1 MTRFPHREVTKDCTQ
16 SVRLQKVI
24 NNIKKIIMK
33 ISRIETLICSKL
45 REVFKEHMQ
54 FLKMHFMLLH
64 FWYNL
69 KRGFMDQRTKL
80 YLPDSIRAWIA
91 APFCCRW
98 YIWKS
103 DFGAFLLWSMHRE
116 KGFVLYY
123 VANPWPL
130 NYREL
135 LLWWLLLSHISSSSW
150 TVLNK
155 TVKTFI

>member
-69 KRGFMDQRTKL
+69 KRGFMGQWTKL
-80 YLPDSIRAWIA
+80 CLPDSIRAWIA
-91 APFCCRW
+91 AAAGGIFERV
-98 YIWKS
+98 ILVH
-103 DFGAFLLWSMHRE
+103 FLLWSMHGE

>member
-69 KRGFMDQRTKL
+69 KRVHGPANKAVFAWL
-80 YLPDSIRAWIA
+80 YPCMNSSSI
-91 APFCCRW
+91 
-98 YIWKS
+98 
-103 DFGAFLLWSMHRE
+103 LLQVVYLKEWFWCIFIVEYARR
-116 KGFVLYY
+116 KGFCFVLCCKSM
-123 VANPWPL
+123 AT
-130 NYREL
+130 EL
-135 LLWWLLLSHISSSSW
+135 PGI
-150 TVLNK
+150 TIMMIITITYIIIIMNC
-155 TVKTFI
+155 VK